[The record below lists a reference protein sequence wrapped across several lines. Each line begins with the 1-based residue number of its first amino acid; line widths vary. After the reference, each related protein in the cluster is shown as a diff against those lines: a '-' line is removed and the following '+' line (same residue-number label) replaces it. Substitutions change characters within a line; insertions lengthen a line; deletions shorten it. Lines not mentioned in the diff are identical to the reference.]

1 MSYKTIR
8 DLDLQDKRVFIR
20 VDFNVPLDES
30 GKKITSDTRIR
41 AALPTIELALEK
53 GAAVILASHLGR
65 PKGKPN
71 PKMSLEPVSKRLG
84 ELLDRQVKQAPD
96 CTGPEVEKLTKAL
109 KPGDVLLL
117 ENLRFHAGEEAND
130 PEFAKKLA
138 ALCDVY
144 INDAF
149 GAAHRAHGSTAGM
162 VDHVTQTAAG
172 LLMEKEL
179 NYLSKAV
186 SKPEHPYVAI
196 VGGAKISDKIQ
207 FLRNFLGL
215 ADKVLIGGAMTYTFM
230 KAKGQEIGGSLVEAD
245 KLDLAKEL
253 LDQGGDK
260 LMLPVDH
267 VIATDLKADAETKV
281 VDGVKEPIPAGW
293 KGLDIGPETIKA
305 YTSEISRAKMIVW
318 NGPMGV
324 FEIAPFAQ
332 GTLEVARAVA
342 ASEAVSIVGGGDSE
356 KAIKT
361 AGVAANIT
369 HISTGGGASLEFLG
383 GEKLPGVEALGGL
396 E

>member
-1 MSYKTIR
+1 MPFKTIR
-8 DLDLQDKRVFIR
+8 DLDLKGKRVFIR

-30 GKKITSDTRIR
+30 GTKITSDMRIR
-41 AALPTIELALEK
+41 AALPTIQLALEK

-71 PKMSLEPVSKRLG
+71 PKMSLAPVSARLG
-84 ELLDRQVKQAPD
+84 ELLGKPVKQAPD
-96 CTGPEVEKLTKAL
+96 SIGPEVEKLAKSL
-109 KPGDVLLL
+109 KPGEVLLL
-117 ENLRFHAGEEAND
+117 ENLRYHAGEEAND
-130 PEFAKKLA
+130 PKFAKQLA
-138 ALCDVY
+138 ALCNVY
-144 INDAF
+144 VNDAF

-162 VDHVTQTAAG
+162 VAHVKESAAG

-230 KAKGQEIGGSLVEAD
+230 KAKGQQTGGSLVEED
-245 KLDLAKEL
+245 KLDLAKQL
-253 LDQGGDK
+253 LEQGGEK
-260 LMLPVDH
+260 LVLPVDH
-267 VIATDLKADAETKV
+267 VIAKELKADAETKV
-281 VDGVKEPIPAGW
+281 VDGFSEPIPNGW
-293 KGLDIGPETIKA
+293 KGLDIGPQTIKA
-305 YTSEISRAKMIVW
+305 YASEISKAKMIVW

-324 FEIAPFAQ
+324 FEVAPFAQ

-342 ASEAVSIVGGGDSE
+342 CSGAVSIVGGGDSE

-361 AGVAANIT
+361 AGVGANIT

-396 E
+396 D